1 MVVKASRSLKASST
15 GIRRA
20 NRAVMVFATKIDLAA
35 ELEISRATVQ
45 NFFAGKAIG
54 RENFHKICHTLKLPW
69 HEIADLS
76 DDLEVAPEDFERAI
90 SDDCDSAFH
99 NHINLDRF
107 SLPPLQPDL
116 IQELRQQIRVNIQQQ
131 CGSLRVLDM
140 SQPKPLDHL
149 YTEVK
154 VLDKISS
161 RRRLSVSDLLR
172 ECMKIDDRPRL
183 TSATLERSLGLNAVE
198 QHSKLIILGR
208 PGAGKTTFLK
218 HLAMQCI
225 TGTFLSDRVP
235 IFVSLKDVAENT
247 PVSLLTHITQQFTTK
262 TQLILEALTQGKALL
277 LLDGLDEVKAR
288 DRPLVLQTI
297 RQFLVQFHANHFV
310 ITCRIAAQ
318 DYVFEQFTEVE
329 IADFDDSQIAS
340 FAQKWFADDAT
351 LPIDFLHT
359 LFANPPIHEL
369 ATSPILLTLLCL
381 IFEDSR
387 TFPAHRSTLYQEALQ
402 LLMKTWDASRHL
414 DRASAGKMLS
424 LHHKEEL
431 LSRIALLQFEQ
442 GDYFFRQQEVEQS
455 IWDYRHTVAQTAIAA
470 DDLDLDSEAILKSFE
485 ADHGLLVE
493 QARGIYSFSHCTFQ
507 DYFAARAIAHPAL
520 GSALEMPLQKLV
532 NQIIYPRWHP
542 VFLITI
548 DLLPDPDGLLQLMK
562 QKIDHLA
569 QDANLSPF
577 LTWLTQKTAA
587 MSTAYNAAAVRASY
601 LELELGHWLDPA
613 PDSYLLSDSLDADG
627 SIAAAL
633 KTDGDLALDI
643 RLTRL
648 LTLAIA
654 PHFER
659 EPRSFAL
666 SRSHLLKALTAT
678 FESAQSLDPDLAA
691 DLDALRS
698 QWADLAQ
705 ISDENMRVQD
715 DWRTAR
721 STWVAQLR
729 LVLIRHRNLGHSW
742 SFNLHEKRLLKQYY
756 RANQLL
762 LECLGKSG
770 SATQRLMQKSLLSLP
785 LVELNTPV
793 TAARSLTL
801 PGGSVA
807 VAPLSIKSHTK

>member
-1 MVVKASRSLKASST
+1 
-15 GIRRA
+15 
-20 NRAVMVFATKIDLAA
+20 MVFATKIDLAA

-69 HEIADLS
+69 HEIADLN
-76 DDLEVAPEDFERAI
+76 DDPELAPEDFERAI
-90 SDDCDSAFH
+90 NDDCDSAFYSH
-99 NHINLDRF
+99 DINLDRF
-107 SLPPLQPDL
+107 LLPPVQPNL

-140 SQPKPLDHL
+140 SQPRQLDHL

-154 VLDKISS
+154 VLEKISS

-172 ECMKIDDRPRL
+172 ECVKIDDRPYL
-183 TSATLERSLGLNAVE
+183 KNTALERSPGLSAVE
-198 QHSKLIILGR
+198 QHSKLIILGK

-235 IFVSLKDVAENT
+235 IFISLKDVAEDAY
-247 PVSLLTHITQQFTTK
+247 PVSLLTHITQQFAAT
-262 TQLILEALTQGKALL
+262 TQLVSEALTQGKALI
-277 LLDGLDEVKAR
+277 LLDGLDEVKEH
-288 DRPLVLQTI
+288 DRPLVLQAI
-297 RQFLVQFHANHFV
+297 RQFSAQFHANHFV

-329 IADFDDSQIAS
+329 IADFDDSQIAN
-340 FAQKWFADDAT
+340 FAQKWFTNDAT
-351 LPIDFLHT
+351 LPIEFLHT

-387 TFPAHRSTLYQEALQ
+387 TFPVHRSTLYQEALQ

-431 LSRIALLQFEQ
+431 LSRIALLRFEQ
-442 GDYFFRQQEVEQS
+442 GDYFFRQQELEQS
-455 IWDYRHTVAQTAIAA
+455 IWDYRRTVAQTAIAS

-485 ADHGLLVE
+485 ADQGLLVE
-493 QARGIYSFSHCTFQ
+493 QARGIYSFSHYTFQ
-507 DYFAARAIAHPAL
+507 EYFAARAIAHPAL

-532 NQIIYPRWHP
+532 NQIIDPRWHP

-548 DLLPDPDGLLQLMK
+548 DLLPDPDCLLQLMK

-587 MSTAYNAAAVRASY
+587 MSTPNNAAAMRAFY
-601 LELELGHWLDPA
+601 LELELGHLLDPVQG
-613 PDSYLLSDSLDADG
+613 SCLLSHSLDADG
-627 SIAAAL
+627 SIAAVL
-633 KTDGDLALDI
+633 KTNGDLALDV
-643 RLTRL
+643 RLARL

-659 EPRSFAL
+659 EPGSFTL
-666 SRSHLLKALTAT
+666 SRSQSLVQALTTA

-691 DLDALRS
+691 DLHILQS
-698 QWADLAQ
+698 QWSDLAQ
-705 ISDENMRVQD
+705 MSDEEIRFQA
-715 DWRTAR
+715 DWKTAR

-729 LVLIRHRNLGHSW
+729 LVLDRHRNLGHVW

-756 RANQLL
+756 CANQLL

-785 LVELNTPV
+785 IVELNTPV
-793 TAARSLTL
+793 TVARSMTL
-801 PGGSVA
+801 PDGSV
-807 VAPLSIKSHTK
+807 PLVPSIKSDTK